1 MKIGTTLGT
10 VLTGLVIFAGPFSVA
25 ELSNN
30 QSSDLSSASRSLL
43 YAAEVVR
50 SLSLEERVERLE
62 TQMQSRNSILADLQF
77 KLSDLQEQ
85 VRNLLGT
92 QEENNYRLTQLTE
105 RQREIY
111 KDVDSR
117 LTEAREQLQ
126 KFLAG
131 NGSSTTS
138 RRPSNSYRPSNTNRA
153 KTTAVTNTQTVVAA
167 SSAES
172 SSYESIFPL
181 VREKKYAKAISAYE
195 SFIAKYPSGKYT
207 VNAHYWLGQVHFVQG
222 QLDDA
227 GLQFKLVI
235 DKYPKSRKAPDAMLK
250 LAIILQQQN
259 KASDAKKLFNKI
271 IRNYP
276 GSSTARL
283 AERRLNELGE

>member
-10 VLTGLVIFAGPFSVA
+10 VLTGLVIFAGPFSVT
-25 ELSNN
+25 ELSNT
-30 QSSDLSSASRSLL
+30 QSLKPGSVSGSLL

-62 TQMQSRNSILADLQF
+62 AQLQSRNSILADLQF

-117 LTEAREQLQ
+117 LTEARDQLQ
-126 KFLAG
+126 KFLAD
-131 NGSSTTS
+131 NGASTAN
-138 RRPSNSYRPSNTNRA
+138 RRPSNSFRSSANTNQGQ
-153 KTTAVTNTQTVVAA
+153 TAVGANARTEVSA

-172 SSYESIFPL
+172 NSYESIFPL

-195 SFIAKYPSGKYT
+195 SFIAKYPHGKYT

-227 GLQFKLVI
+227 GRQFKLVI
-235 DKYPKSRKAPDAMLK
+235 DKYPQSRKAPDAMLK

-259 KASDAKKLFNKI
+259 KSADAKNLFNKI

-283 AERRLNELGE
+283 AERRLKEL